1 MLLAT
6 LLHPDSI
13 VLYTGAGILNSIALS
28 PLLLS
33 TIGLLGRVNDSLRH
47 TEKRAFSPRTFRLLS
62 IPTVTGLGLC
72 VAGGTLTGISGDP
85 TNVHITTKI
94 GVILFVVA
102 FAVMNFI
109 TAITYRNLSYAEA
122 GERQLGRVVAVSAPF
137 LIVRTVYSVLGA
149 FGNNLK
155 FNILIGSVPIY
166 LCMAV
171 LEEFAIFVL
180 FIAVGFTL
188 RVIPKD
194 YEATSTE
201 TAFNFCETEG

>member
-1 MLLAT
+1 M
-6 LLHPDSI
+6 
-13 VLYTGAGILNSIALS
+13 
-28 PLLLS
+28 
-33 TIGLLGRVNDSLRH
+33 
-47 TEKRAFSPRTFRLLS
+47 
-62 IPTVTGLGLC
+62 TGLGLC

-102 FAVMNFI
+102 FAVINFI

-122 GERQLGRVVAVSAPF
+122 GERRLGCVVAVSAPF

-149 FGNNLK
+149 FGNDLK

-171 LEEFAIFVL
+171 LEEFAIFIL
-180 FIAVGFTL
+180 FLAVGFTL

-201 TAFNFCETEG
+201 TAFNICETEG